1 MPLFSLTFFIYY
13 SNILFRI
20 GLFMESLILC
30 TRKELWFLK
39 KLYLKP
45 LLEEISFRPDEA
57 IADDPNSFPYNDGE
71 LGWT

>member
-1 MPLFSLTFFIYY
+1 MPDI
-13 SNILFRI
+13 
-20 GLFMESLILC
+20 M

-39 KLYLKP
+39 NTYRKP
-45 LLEEISFRPDEA
+45 LLEELSFRPEEA